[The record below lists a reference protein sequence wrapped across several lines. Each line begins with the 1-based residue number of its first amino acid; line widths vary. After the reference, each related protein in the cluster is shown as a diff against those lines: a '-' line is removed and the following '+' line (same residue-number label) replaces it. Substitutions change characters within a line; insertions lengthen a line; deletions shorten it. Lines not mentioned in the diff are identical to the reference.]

1 MVGRWLGKGLSE
13 EVNNISENINNI
25 SVKLEKRSRVFKALL
40 QRNFSMIPEL
50 DISVANVQQAIIIL
64 GYLFQ

>member
-1 MVGRWLGKGLSE
+1 MVDSWLGKGPSE

-25 SVKLEKRSRVFKALL
+25 SVKLEKRSRIFKALL
-40 QRNFSMIPEL
+40 QRNFSMIPKL